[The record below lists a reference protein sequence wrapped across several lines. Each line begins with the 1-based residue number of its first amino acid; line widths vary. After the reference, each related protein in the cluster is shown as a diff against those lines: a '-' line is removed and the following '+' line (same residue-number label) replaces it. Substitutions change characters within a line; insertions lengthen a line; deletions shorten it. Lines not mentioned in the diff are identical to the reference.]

1 MKLLKT
7 AITGLTAFLLLFS
20 AQTASAAEPLNEIRQ
35 IISNYYVEDVPDHV
49 LEQPT
54 AKRITDYL
62 DPYSV
67 YMSADEYE
75 KFFNTI
81 ERELV
86 GIGVTLEEDKAG
98 IKVLSVIEEGPA
110 QKAGLEAGDIITH
123 AGGKSLAGESVQYAI
138 SLISGKAG
146 TTVELAITKSQT
158 KEKITKTLIREV
170 IHLSNTETEILGGD
184 IGFIRLN
191 SFAEN
196 SAAEIERAIKS
207 MPTAKS
213 WIFDLRN
220 NGGGHVAA
228 AQEIA
233 GFFPG
238 VKYAF
243 QLRDK
248 SGIEE
253 VYKAIPQKVHFTKPT
268 HILINPYSASASEML
283 SASVKEQKGAVLYGQ
298 NSFGKG
304 SMQTLFALS
313 DNSFLKLT
321 TAHFYSPK
329 GTQVNK
335 VGVKPDVIT
344 AENEELPI
352 SHRDQLLAQYP
363 GYLKLPALNNVPV
376 TKTFKVA
383 MNMDMNWSGL
393 KAEDVQLIQLG
404 GQEVPVE
411 VKANSSRS
419 MAIAPKANL
428 QPKGHY
434 LLLIHPKWTS
444 STAKKMAKGIYLEV
458 KVGV

>member
-1 MKLLKT
+1 MKQFKT
-7 AITGLTAFLLLFS
+7 ALMSLMAFLLVIS
-20 AQTASAAEPLNEIRQ
+20 AQPASAAEPLDEIRQ

-67 YMSADEYE
+67 YMSTEEYE
-75 KFFNTI
+75 RFFNTI

-123 AGGKSLAGESVQYAI
+123 AGGQSLAGESVQFAI

-146 TTVELAITKSQT
+146 TAVELSIIKAQT
-158 KEKITKTLIREV
+158 NEKITITMAREV
-170 IHLSNTETEILGGD
+170 IHLPNTETAMLGGG
-184 IGFIRLN
+184 IGFLRLN

-196 SAAEIERAIKS
+196 SRAQIEAAIKS
-207 MPTAKS
+207 MPAVKG

-220 NGGGHVAA
+220 NGGGHVTA

-238 VKYAF
+238 VKDAF

-253 VYKAIPQKVHFTKPT
+253 VYKAIPQKAHFTKPT

-329 GTQVNK
+329 GTAVNK
-335 VGVKPDVIT
+335 IGVKPDVIT
-344 AENEELPI
+344 TENEELQI
-352 SHRDQLLAQYP
+352 SHRDQLLAQHP

-383 MNMDMNWSGL
+383 MNMDMNWTGL
-393 KAEDVQLIQLG
+393 RTDDVQLIQLG
-404 GQEVPVE
+404 GQEVAVE
-411 VKANSSRS
+411 VKSNDKRT
-419 MAIAPKANL
+419 MTITPKAKL
-428 QPKGHY
+428 QPKGQY

-444 STAKKMAKGIYLEV
+444 STAKKMAKGIYLEI